1 MLRLTYTEWNE
12 SEGTEI
18 LAVDKQS
25 ASLKDTS
32 SRGAR
37 DGWFLLQRVLRV
49 ERQIAWFVIA
59 LDMTHISIF

>member
-18 LAVDKQS
+18 LAVHKQS

-32 SRGAR
+32 SRGER